1 MIGTMSGTKIC
12 QELNEILKCCPGT
25 KSGSSGTKF
34 PSLTISSKPLIKFGL
49 LGLVTRQH
57 FSRLFPTSYKVTP
70 DCIAFGVFR

>member
-34 PSLTISSKPLIKFGL
+34 PSLLSEQT
-49 LGLVTRQH
+49 LV
-57 FSRLFPTSYKVTP
+57 SEWKLN
-70 DCIAFGVFR
+70 

>member
-34 PSLTISSKPLIKFGL
+34 PSLL
-49 LGLVTRQH
+49 LLQSTNVEARETWEQGFLNCGNAYLQCSAKGC
-57 FSRLFPTSYKVTP
+57 F
-70 DCIAFGVFR
+70 I

>member
-34 PSLTISSKPLIKFGL
+34 PSLANN
-49 LGLVTRQH
+49 R
-57 FSRLFPTSYKVTP
+57 FPN
-70 DCIAFGVFR
+70 

>member
-34 PSLTISSKPLIKFGL
+34 PSLFSKKKNIFIVIQF
-49 LGLVTRQH
+49 LGINVL
-57 FSRLFPTSYKVTP
+57 
-70 DCIAFGVFR
+70 